1 MTDFLELLQILNAKV
16 VDSSDFVDFYTYVED
31 GLGVPEVKDN
41 IFYFPSDIVMACIQI
56 GEECFLLYKNFIPLW
71 RYITINDCNPDNWR
85 DMFPTQQFFL
95 IPADDIN
102 PDTIEKIYSQIFE
115 NQPELK
121 TILAVETSF
130 EGF

>member
-1 MTDFLELLQILNAKV
+1 
-16 VDSSDFVDFYTYVED
+16 
-31 GLGVPEVKDN
+31 VKN
-41 IFYFPSDIVMACIQI
+41 I
-56 GEECFLLYKNFIPLW
+56 
-71 RYITINDCNPDNWR
+71 NPDNWR